1 MFIEYFYQCLTA
13 PRPNHYYQARNSLF
27 YFMRRRR
34 TVSSTKL
41 NRELYLFLHLMKCVL
56 FSISEILLH
65 NFAKLRKIYFVPTL
79 LHGPEDCNSAEN
91 VLTVHTVI

>member
-1 MFIEYFYQCLTA
+1 MSDCPPGLTIIIK
-13 PRPNHYYQARNSLF
+13 LGILC
-27 YFMRRRR
+27 
-34 TVSSTKL
+34 STKAL
-41 NRELYLFLHLMKCVL
+41 HEAEPYSFVYEIVSRILFVFAFNEMCIVFDFRNFLY
-56 FSISEILLH
+56 